1 MRTAQQT
8 LDETFLEMRWRLLSL
23 AADLDRIQRA
33 PDAESIWKTD
43 ERLKDLRKA
52 MEMIAA
58 DAPDRA
64 ERLQMIFSD
73 LTPPPSLSRD
83 YLQPAFPYY
92 RELHTPEH

>member
-1 MRTAQQT
+1 MHTAQQT

-33 PDAESIWKTD
+33 AGSESIWRD
-43 ERLKDLRKA
+43 DPRLKDLRKA
-52 MEMIAA
+52 MEMILG

-64 ERLQMIFSD
+64 ERMQMIFSD
-73 LTPPPSLSRD
+73 VTPPPSVSRD